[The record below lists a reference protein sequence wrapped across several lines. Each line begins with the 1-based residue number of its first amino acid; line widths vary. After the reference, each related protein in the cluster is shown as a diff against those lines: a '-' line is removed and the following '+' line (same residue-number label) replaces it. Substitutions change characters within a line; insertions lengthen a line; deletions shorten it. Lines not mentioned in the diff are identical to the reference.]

1 MQKTIRQC
9 WQHRAVFALLSL
21 DGRSAATSFC
31 GFSRWQP
38 QRARHKQ
45 NDTNQILQVLNTES
59 FQENS
64 KHQIASFNRHKKD
77 ECSACKESGVV
88 VKGRHHVHALLSRVF
103 ESSAG
108 VLVICHRQCATPSSL
123 HRTMKTKHCT
133 KHHSSN
139 RVSMVG
145 GLIWYSRVLPT
156 EHKGNTPRR
165 DVALLT
171 GGWH

>member
-1 MQKTIRQC
+1 MQETIRQC

-77 ECSACKESGVV
+77 ECSTIYMQRKCSGSHRKTSCSCAPLQGFREQCGSSCHLSPTVRNTQ
-88 VKGRHHVHALLSRVF
+88 KPASNIENPAL
-103 ESSAG
+103 E
-108 VLVICHRQCATPSSL
+108 
-123 HRTMKTKHCT
+123 TKHCI
-133 KHHSSN
+133 KHHSS
-139 RVSMVG
+139 
-145 GLIWYSRVLPT
+145 Y
-156 EHKGNTPRR
+156 
-165 DVALLT
+165 
-171 GGWH
+171 

>member
-1 MQKTIRQC
+1 MLECLRHCIDNAQEELIMQKTIRQC

-21 DGRSAATSFC
+21 DCRLAATSFC

-38 QRARHKQ
+38 WRARHKQ

-77 ECSACKESGVV
+77 ECSTCKESGVV
-88 VKGRHHVHALLSRVF
+88 VIEKHHVHALLSRVF

-123 HRTMKTKHCT
+123 HRALKTQHWKP
-133 KHHSSN
+133 N
-139 RVSMVG
+139 IAFQ
-145 GLIWYSRVLPT
+145 LLENQWW
-156 EHKGNTPRR
+156 KGKFDT
-165 DVALLT
+165 LE
-171 GGWH
+171 